1 LSGFSENIGAF
12 INRARMQYFNQI
24 KIYQAIIILLAGIAF
39 VSCKSNFAVLTI
51 ENSKPST
58 MELPTDIQSITL
70 MNRSINSQFEN
81 YLEDSLQLYF
91 YRKGFQ
97 LSKIV
102 LDSVAS
108 DTTVRAL
115 ADLLF
120 DSGRYD
126 VVVPLE
132 RNLRRY
138 FFEPGNY
145 GILAPVE
152 RELPKELSYEQLPDT
167 LNPVLVKKICSDFNT
182 DALMVMEK
190 FYTKV
195 MADYSH
201 EKSGIND
208 FYYASLDIK
217 YYAYFRIYKPENK
230 SFFQE
235 IEVSDT
241 INWESSDYTQ
251 TGLFRKLPSIKQA
264 LINGGIKVA
273 LEVDGKL
280 SPTWTTEKRGYFLI
294 NTKNDHGQ
302 QLINENNYDEASK
315 YWTELAQ
322 SKNKK
327 IRSKAEFNLALM
339 SELSGDIDRALE
351 WGLKSFYSYY
361 RYQTEI
367 YLKKLK
373 FRKEIQQKNQ

>member
-1 LSGFSENIGAF
+1 MQVYNQFSTY
-12 INRARMQYFNQI
+12 R
-24 KIYQAIIILLAGIAF
+24 ILILFLTGIVF
-39 VSCKSNFAVLTI
+39 VACKSNFAVLTI
-51 ENSKPST
+51 ENSSPSIQ
-58 MELPTDIQSITL
+58 ELPADIQSITL
-70 MNRSINSQFEN
+70 MNRSMSSQFED
-81 YLEDSLQLYF
+81 YKEDSLQLYF

-102 LDSVAS
+102 LDSAAS

-132 RNLRRY
+132 RNMRRY
-138 FFEPGNY
+138 YFEPGNY

-152 RELPKELSYEQLPDT
+152 RTLPKELSYEQLPDT

-208 FYYASLDIK
+208 FYYASLDVK

-251 TGLFRKLPSIKQA
+251 TGLFRKLPSVKQA
-264 LINGGIKVA
+264 LINGGIKIA

-294 NTKNDHGQ
+294 NTKNDRGQ
-302 QLINENNYDEASK
+302 QLINENNYDEAGK
-315 YWTELAQ
+315 YWTQMAE
-322 SKNKK
+322 STNKK
-327 IRSKAEFNLALM
+327 IRSKAEFNLALL
-339 SELSGDIDRALE
+339 SELSGDIDGALE
-351 WGLKSFYSYY
+351 WGLKSFYSNY
-361 RYQTEI
+361 RFQTEA

-373 FRKEIQQKNQ
+373 SRKETQQKIK

>member
-1 LSGFSENIGAF
+1 
-12 INRARMQYFNQI
+12 MQYFNQI
-24 KIYQAIIILLAGIAF
+24 KIYQAIILLLAGIALS
-39 VSCKSNFAVLTI
+39 SCKSNFAVLTI
-51 ENSKPST
+51 ENSRPST
-58 MELPTDIQSITL
+58 MELPADIQSITL

-81 YLEDSLQLYF
+81 YQEDSLQLYF

-102 LDSVAS
+102 LDSTAS
-108 DTTVRAL
+108 DTTIRAL

-132 RNLRRY
+132 RN
-138 FFEPGNY
+138 
-145 GILAPVE
+145 
-152 RELPKELSYEQLPDT
+152 LPKELSYEQLPDT
-167 LNPVLVKKICSDFNT
+167 LNPVLVKKICSDYNT
-182 DALMVMEK
+182 DALMVLER

-195 MADYSH
+195 MADYLH
-201 EKSGIND
+201 EKAGIND
-208 FYYASLDIK
+208 YHYASVDVK
-217 YYAYFRIYKPENK
+217 YNACFRIYKPGK
-230 SFFQE
+230 KTLFQE
-235 IEVSDT
+235 IELSDT

-251 TGLFRKLPSIKQA
+251 VRLFGRLPSIKQA
-264 LINGGIKVA
+264 LINAGIKIA

-280 SPTWTTEKRGYFLI
+280 SPTWMTEKRGYFLI
-294 NTKNDHGQ
+294 NPKNDRGQ
-302 QLINENNYDEASK
+302 QLMNENNYDEASK
-315 YWTELAQ
+315 YWTEIAQ

-339 SELSGDIDRALE
+339 SELSGDIDGALE

-361 RYQTEI
+361 RYQTES

-373 FRKEIQQKNQ
+373 FRKEIQQKTN

>member
-1 LSGFSENIGAF
+1 
-12 INRARMQYFNQI
+12 MQYFIQI
-24 KIYQAIIILLAGIAF
+24 KIYQAIIFLLAGIALS
-39 VSCKSNFAVLTI
+39 SCKSNFAVLTI
-51 ENSKPST
+51 ENSRPST
-58 MELPTDIQSITL
+58 MELPSDIQSITL

-81 YLEDSLQLYF
+81 YQEDSLQLYF

-102 LDSVAS
+102 LDSTAS
-108 DTTVRAL
+108 DTTIRAL

-132 RNLRRY
+132 RNL
-138 FFEPGNY
+138 
-145 GILAPVE
+145 
-152 RELPKELSYEQLPDT
+152 PKELSYEQLPDT
-167 LNPVLVKKICSDFNT
+167 LNPELIKKICSDYNT
-182 DALMVMEK
+182 DALMVLER

-195 MADYSH
+195 MADYLH

-208 FYYASLDIK
+208 YHYASVDVK
-217 YYAYFRIYKPENK
+217 YNAYFRIYKPGRK
-230 SFFQE
+230 TLFQE

-241 INWESSDYTQ
+241 INWESSDYTEIR
-251 TGLFRKLPSIKQA
+251 LFGKLPSIKQA
-264 LINGGIKVA
+264 LINAGIKVA
-273 LEVDGKL
+273 LEIDGKL

-294 NTKNDHGQ
+294 YPKNDRGQ
-302 QLINENNYDEASK
+302 QLMNENNYDEASK
-315 YWTELAQ
+315 YWAEMAQ
-322 SKNKK
+322 STNKK

-339 SELSGDIDRALE
+339 SELSGDIDGALE

-361 RYQTEI
+361 RYQTES

-373 FRKEIQQKNQ
+373 FRKETQQKN

>member
-1 LSGFSENIGAF
+1 
-12 INRARMQYFNQI
+12 MQYFNQI
-24 KIYQAIIILLAGIAF
+24 KIYQAIILLLAGIALS
-39 VSCKSNFAVLTI
+39 SCKSNFAVLTI
-51 ENSKPST
+51 ENSRPST
-58 MELPTDIQSITL
+58 MELPADIQSITL

-81 YLEDSLQLYF
+81 YQEDSLQLYF

-102 LDSVAS
+102 LDSTAS
-108 DTTVRAL
+108 DTTIRAL

-132 RNLRRY
+132 RN
-138 FFEPGNY
+138 
-145 GILAPVE
+145 
-152 RELPKELSYEQLPDT
+152 LPKELSYEQLPDT
-167 LNPVLVKKICSDFNT
+167 LNPVLVKKICSDYNT
-182 DALMVMEK
+182 DALMVLER

-195 MADYSH
+195 MADYLH
-201 EKSGIND
+201 EKAGIND
-208 FYYASLDIK
+208 YHYASVDVK
-217 YYAYFRIYKPENK
+217 YNAYFRIYKPGK
-230 SFFQE
+230 KTLFQE
-235 IEVSDT
+235 IELSDT

-251 TGLFRKLPSIKQA
+251 IRLFGRLPSIKQA
-264 LINGGIKVA
+264 LINAGIKIA

-294 NTKNDHGQ
+294 NPKNDRGQ
-302 QLINENNYDEASK
+302 QLMNENNYDEASK
-315 YWTELAQ
+315 YWSEIAQ
-322 SKNKK
+322 STNKK

-339 SELSGDIDRALE
+339 SELSGDIDGALE

-361 RYQTEI
+361 RYQTES

-373 FRKEIQQKNQ
+373 FRKEIQQKTN

>member
-1 LSGFSENIGAF
+1 
-12 INRARMQYFNQI
+12 MQYFNQI
-24 KIYQAIIILLAGIAF
+24 KIYQAIILLLAGIALS
-39 VSCKSNFAVLTI
+39 SCKSNFAVLTI
-51 ENSKPST
+51 ENSRPST
-58 MELPTDIQSITL
+58 MELPADIQSITL

-81 YLEDSLQLYF
+81 YQEDSLQLYF

-102 LDSVAS
+102 LDSTAS
-108 DTTVRAL
+108 DTTIRAL

-132 RNLRRY
+132 RN
-138 FFEPGNY
+138 
-145 GILAPVE
+145 
-152 RELPKELSYEQLPDT
+152 LPKELSYEQLPDT
-167 LNPVLVKKICSDFNT
+167 LNPVLVKKICSDYNT
-182 DALMVMEK
+182 DALMVLER

-195 MADYSH
+195 MADYLH
-201 EKSGIND
+201 EKAGIND
-208 FYYASLDIK
+208 YHYASVDVK
-217 YYAYFRIYKPENK
+217 YNACFRIYKPGK
-230 SFFQE
+230 KTLFQE
-235 IEVSDT
+235 IELSDT

-251 TGLFRKLPSIKQA
+251 VRLFGRLPSIKQA
-264 LINGGIKVA
+264 LINAGIKIA

-294 NTKNDHGQ
+294 NPKNDRGQ
-302 QLINENNYDEASK
+302 QLMNENNYDEASK
-315 YWTELAQ
+315 YWSEIAQ
-322 SKNKK
+322 STNKK

-339 SELSGDIDRALE
+339 SELSGDIDGALE

-361 RYQTEI
+361 RYQTES

-373 FRKEIQQKNQ
+373 FRKEIQQKTN